1 MKPIQPPKIFQKLQ
15 YNAPI
20 ILTFSLVAIAIQ
32 LVSSFIPNFTS
43 HFFIIGPTMS
53 VTNPLDYVRLAS
65 HTLGHANW
73 NHLFGNLTYILL
85 LGPLLEEKYGG
96 RPLLWMM
103 AATAVATGLINVLF
117 FPTGLL
123 GASSIVFM
131 LIILASIVNV
141 ERGAVP
147 LTFVLVTCIFLGSE
161 ILNIFRQDNI
171 SQMAHIVG
179 GALGAGFGFFW
190 TRTLGQR

>member
-1 MKPIQPPKIFQKLQ
+1 MKFDPTRIFQKVR
-15 YNAPI
+15 YNAPV
-20 ILTFSLVAIAIQ
+20 ILTFSLLAIGIH
-32 LVSSFIPNFTS
+32 LISSFIPDFTR
-43 HFFIIGPTMS
+43 HFFVVGPTMS

-73 NHLFGNLTYILL
+73 HHLFGNLTYILL
-85 LGPLLEEKYGG
+85 LGPLLEEKYGS
-96 RPLLWMM
+96 RAILWMM

-117 FPTGLL
+117 LPTGLL

-141 ERGAVP
+141 ERGAIP

-161 ILNIFRQDNI
+161 ILNIFREDTI

-190 TRTLGQR
+190 DRTLGQR

>member
-1 MKPIQPPKIFQKLQ
+1 MKFQPPKIFQKLQ
-15 YNAPI
+15 YNAPV
-20 ILTFSLVAIAIQ
+20 ILTFSLAAIGIH
-32 LVSSFIPNFTS
+32 LISSFIPGFTG
-43 HFFIIGPTMS
+43 HFFVIGPTMS

-65 HTLGHANW
+65 HTLGHASW
-73 NHLFGNLTYILL
+73 GHLFGNLTYILL
-85 LGPLLEEKYGG
+85 LGPLLEEKYGS

-117 FPTGLL
+117 FPTGLM

-141 ERGAVP
+141 GRGAVP

-161 ILNIFRQDNI
+161 VLNIFRPDNV
-171 SQMAHIVG
+171 SQMAHIAG

-190 TRTLGQR
+190 TRTLGQH

>member
-1 MKPIQPPKIFQKLQ
+1 MKFQPPEIFQKIH
-15 YNAPI
+15 YNAPV
-20 ILTFSLVAIAIQ
+20 ILTFSLLAIAIR
-32 LVSSFIPNFTS
+32 LISVFLPDFTY
-43 HFFIIGPTMS
+43 HFFVVGPTMS

-73 NHLFGNLTYILL
+73 NHLFGNLTFILL
-85 LGPLLEEKYGG
+85 LGPLLEEKYGS
-96 RPLLWMM
+96 RAILWMM

-117 FPTGLL
+117 LPTGLL

-141 ERGAVP
+141 ERGAIP

-161 ILNIFRQDNI
+161 ILKIFREDTI

-179 GALGAGFGFFW
+179 GALGAGFGFFGIHI
-190 TRTLGQR
+190 LGQR